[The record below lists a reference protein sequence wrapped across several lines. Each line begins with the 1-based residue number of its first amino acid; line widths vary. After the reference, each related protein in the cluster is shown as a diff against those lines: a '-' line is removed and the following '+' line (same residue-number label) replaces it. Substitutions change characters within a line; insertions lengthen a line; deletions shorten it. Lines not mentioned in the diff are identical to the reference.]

1 MEIYDID
8 CPSLV
13 NITFSERSF
22 DYIPTFRLAHLPC
35 LQRIMFSSY
44 YQSFYNTQ
52 EMVLEGS

>member
-22 DYIPTFRLAHLPC
+22 DYIPTFRLAHLPR
-35 LQRIMFSSY
+35 LQHIMSSAY
-44 YQSFYNTQ
+44 YRSFYNTQ
-52 EMVLEGS
+52 EMALEGS